1 MITLRQL
8 RYLEA
13 LGRTCHFGRAAS
25 ECAVTQPAL
34 SQQIQA
40 LEAHLG
46 LVLVERTRNAVRLTP
61 EGEQVLVHARNVLS
75 EIDAMEGLP
84 AARAD
89 LSGDVRLGMIPTIAP
104 YLLPQLLPWL
114 TRKHPQARF
123 DVRESQTAR
132 LIEELEDGRLDFIV
146 AALPLE
152 AAGVEV
158 LSLFDDRFLLA
169 SNASLPPPGDDL
181 AAYISQHNLLLLE
194 EGHCLRDQV
203 LRHCDVAGVKHGHV
217 YGTSNLS
224 TLVQMVVSG
233 LGVTLVPE
241 LCLWQSQ
248 LRGDIRLTRFSDPE
262 PFRTLALAWRKAS
275 TRSAHFPLVGKMIR
289 GLAAGHLDP
298 ALPQA
303 PNA

>member
-13 LGRTCHFGRAAS
+13 LGRTCHFGRAAN

-46 LVLVERTRNAVRLTP
+46 LVLVERARNAVRLTP
-61 EGEQVLVHARNVLS
+61 EGEQVLAHAKNVLS
-75 EIDAMEGLP
+75 EIHAIEDLP
-84 AARAD
+84 AGQAE

-104 YLLPQLLPWL
+104 YLLPGLLPRL
-114 TRKHPQARF
+114 GEQFPPARF
-123 DVRESQTAR
+123 DVRETQTAR
-132 LIEELEDGRLDFIV
+132 LLGELEEGRLDLIA

-152 AAGVEV
+152 GQGLEV
-158 LSLFDDRFLLA
+158 MPLFDDRFLLA
-169 SNASLPPPGDDL
+169 SNITAPSPDRDL
-181 AAYISQHNLLLLE
+181 ASYISGQNLLLLE
-194 EGHCLRDQV
+194 EGHCLRDQI
-203 LRHCDVAGVKHGHV
+203 LHHCDVAGVKHGHV

-241 LCLWQSQ
+241 LCLWQPQ
-248 LRGDIRLTRFSDPE
+248 LRSDVRLTRFGEPQ
-262 PFRTLALAWRKAS
+262 PFRTLALAWRKGSPRA
-275 TRSAHFPLVGKMIR
+275 RHFPLIGEMVRALG
-289 GLAAGHLDP
+289 AAH
-298 ALPQA
+298 AETNKVA
-303 PNA
+303 VA